1 MSPDARLRAAAR
13 PESRAAPEGRAG
25 DDGRAIRA
33 AWALWAVAA
42 ALVAARAALAFV
54 PTMHLWSLNLQ
65 RFLGPAWAWLPW
77 ALAALALLPSI
88 ARRALP
94 ALEWLGDRIARGH
107 WPTQLA
113 AMALAATLV
122 GGLPDRVRFVGDFLL
137 RQGTVEEAEK
147 PGVMFPQALPLD
159 VLLHYR
165 LPLMVER
172 AGFTNANGAARA
184 LGAIEAALLAALAFA
199 VARALRSRG
208 AGAATSAA
216 LVFFCG
222 ALGMMTGYSKA
233 FSELV
238 LVTAAVAASGL
249 ETLRG
254 EPRGRGLLPLGIA
267 VALGVMLHR
276 SALSL
281 VPALAVA
288 WLVWWRA
295 AGPSAWRRPA
305 VLAGIAIPLVAIAV
319 MAPRIIA
326 DVRTWDTVHF
336 EPAEDTQAGGPLR
349 AALAGGRA
357 LDLLNLLIVLAPL
370 SLAAPA
376 AGLLLRRVRGEA
388 ASRGPGGAPPTARPG
403 SGAGVF
409 LLALA
414 LPWVLGAPFIHP
426 AQGLFR
432 DWDDFAAAG
441 AAIAIVSAWVAGE
454 AIGRAPRHAWIG
466 VGLVLAAA
474 APSLQ
479 WLAVHADF
487 QRGLE
492 RVRAFVT
499 EPPRRTPA
507 ERAKTWDYLGITA
520 YRHERWTDAADA
532 FANAAETG
540 PSYRILL
547 EWAMSATNAGDLEG
561 AESTYHKLLAL
572 HPDAAFGWL
581 GLGAVAS
588 RLAAAAP
595 PGAKRDAYV
604 TESRHAAHQLLDL
617 QPGNAD
623 GVGLLQYLDRTYG
636 AMPDSSRR

>member
-1 MSPDARLRAAAR
+1 MTSPR
-13 PESRAAPEGRAG
+13 PDPRPRVAAPAARAG
-25 DDGRAIRA
+25 DDQRGARA

-42 ALVAARAALAFV
+42 LLVAARAALAFV
-54 PTMHLWSLNLQ
+54 PTMHLWSLNHQ
-65 RFLGPAWAWLPW
+65 RFLGLAWAWLPW
-77 ALAALALLPSI
+77 GLAALALLPAI

-94 ALEWLGDRIARGH
+94 ALEWPGNRIARGD
-107 WPTQLA
+107 WPAWLA
-113 AMALAATLV
+113 AMALAAALV
-122 GGLPDRVRFVGDFLL
+122 GLLPDRVRFVGDFLL

-147 PGVMFPQALPLD
+147 PSVIFPQALPFD

-165 LPLMVER
+165 LPLMLER
-172 AGFTNANGAARA
+172 AGLTDANGAARL
-184 LGAIEAALLAALAFA
+184 LGAIEAALFAALAFA
-199 VARALRSRG
+199 VARALRRRG
-208 AGAATSAA
+208 ASAATTVA

-249 ETLRG
+249 EALRG
-254 EPRGRGLLPLGIA
+254 EPRGRALLPLGIA

-281 VPALAVA
+281 VPALVVA
-288 WLVWWRA
+288 WLLWWRA
-295 AGPSAWRRPA
+295 AGARAWRRPA
-305 VLAGIAIPLVAIAV
+305 ALAGIAIPLVAIGV

-326 DVRTWDTVHF
+326 DVRRWDTVHF
-336 EPAEDTQAGGPLR
+336 EPAEVAQAGGPLR

-357 LDLLNLLIVLAPL
+357 LDLLNLLMVLAPL
-370 SLAAPA
+370 SLAIPA
-376 AGLLLRRVRGEA
+376 AALLLSGGRGDAMPA
-388 ASRGPGGAPPTARPG
+388 APGAAPRPAPSG
-403 SGAGVF
+403 SGAAAF

-414 LPWVLGAPFIHP
+414 LPWVLAAPFIHP

-441 AAIAIVSAWVAGE
+441 TAVAIVSAWVASE
-454 AIGRAPRHAWIG
+454 AIARAPRQAWIG

-474 APSLQ
+474 AASLQ
-479 WLAVHADF
+479 WLAVYADAE
-487 QRGLE
+487 RGVQ

-520 YRHERWTDAADA
+520 YRHERWAEAAAA

-540 PSYRILL
+540 PSYRILIQ
-547 EWAMSATNAGDLEG
+547 WAMSQTNAGDLKG
-561 AESTYHKLLAL
+561 AETTYQSLLAL
-572 HPDAAFGWL
+572 HPDAALGWL

-588 RLAAAAP
+588 RLADATT
-595 PGAKRDAYV
+595 PGAQRGAYV
-604 TESRHAAHQLLDL
+604 AESRHAARQLLAL

-623 GVGLLQYLDRTYG
+623 GIGLLQYLDRTYG
-636 AMPDSSRR
+636 AAADSSRR